1 MRRITSANFSSG
13 TGEDCFVG
21 ERGKSHTSHS
31 YFYLN
36 YFLLVSSWTSKK
48 NLNPLSETSVVGR
61 IMEKIH
67 FSVNMLKICI
77 AWF

>member
-36 YFLLVSSWTSKK
+36 YFLLMSSWTSKK
-48 NLNPLSETSVVGR
+48 NFINPPSGTSMVGR
-61 IMEKIH
+61 IMEQNFTYKLI
-67 FSVNMLKICI
+67 S
-77 AWF
+77 